1 MFELPEQNA
10 CNNSGRK
17 SVKYFIRNM
26 FHDWSEVDRVTFDRF
41 KEEIRQRYIESTV
54 FSPSEISEDDF
65 IKRFTKTEEEK

>member
-1 MFELPEQNA
+1 M
-10 CNNSGRK
+10 
-17 SVKYFIRNM
+17 KYFIRNM